1 VILGRPVSGQFA
13 SDPSPWRKALV
24 AAALPVALFVAVVV
38 QLTVVNRL
46 PLPGG
51 IAPDL
56 VLLLVAAV
64 AVCTGPMTGLLTG
77 FAGGLA
83 LDIAPPATHFAGEYA
98 LVFCLVGYF
107 AARLAAASAASTGE
121 RNGWVELGVMA
132 AATAAGEAGKA
143 GLGLLLSDPDVTGPA
158 IKHVLPAAIAWDLLL
173 TPFAFFLVSWAVGL
187 ARPVAERAPRPEFV
201 GAQRIAAVFRAASA
215 GAAPN
220 LRLAGTGAKFQT
232 NRPARRVP
240 KLRLA
245 DARSRSFA
253 RTVPAGSGTA
263 PPALAGGRAT
273 KLDFTHSGSAL
284 RSASGPVRRG
294 RTPKLNFLHSG
305 TALRS
310 ASGVGRLG
318 RTPKLNFAGQSSAL
332 TPPRTQKG
340 PGKGWIRAGDRPG
353 ITPRTQRRPGKGWI
367 RVGGASG
374 GSSGPVGKAAGI
386 GAGPGIVV
394 AGRRSPKA
402 GWLRT
407 DAHRPPAAANRARPG
422 KGWLRKS
429 KRPRANWYSS
439 GPSTGWV
446 RRSRSKD
453 RWRSR
458 RRSLSGAVMSGIR
471 DLLPSGDRR

>member
-13 SDPSPWRKALV
+13 SDPSPWRKV
-24 AAALPVALFVAVVV
+24 VVVAALPVAIFAAVVV

-51 IAPDL
+51 TAPDL

-64 AVCTGPMTGLLTG
+64 AVSSSPLTGLLTG

-83 LDIAPPATHFAGEYA
+83 LDIAPPATHYAGEYA

-107 AARLAAASAASTGE
+107 AARIAAASGATTGE
-121 RNGWVELGVMA
+121 RNPWAELGLMA

-158 IKHVLPAAIAWDLLL
+158 IKHVLPGAIAYDLLL
-173 TPFAFFLVSWAVGL
+173 TPFAFFLVSWAAGL

-201 GAQRIAAVFRAASA
+201 GAQRLAAVFRLASA

-220 LRLAGTGAKFQT
+220 LKLAGSGARFDDA
-232 NRPARRVP
+232 RPARRVP
-240 KLRLA
+240 RLRLA
-245 DARSRSFA
+245 DARSKSLV
-253 RTVPAGSGTA
+253 RTDRAGSGLAT
-263 PPALAGGRAT
+263 PTLAGGRAT
-273 KLDFTHSGSAL
+273 KLNFSHSASAL
-284 RSASGPVRRG
+284 RTPGGQARLRRSP
-294 RTPKLNFLHSG
+294 RLTFLHSR

-318 RTPKLNFAGQSSAL
+318 RTPKLNFAGQSPVI
-332 TPPRTQKG
+332 TPRRSQKG
-340 PGKGWIRAGDRPG
+340 PGKGWLRAA
-353 ITPRTQRRPGKGWI
+353 
-367 RVGGASG
+367 GAG
-374 GSSGPVGKAAGI
+374 TKAAGT
-386 GAGPGIVV
+386 GAGSPIAV

-407 DAHRPPAAANRARPG
+407 DAHRPAAAAKRARPG

-429 KRPRANWYSS
+429 RRPRANWYSS
-439 GPSTGWV
+439 GPSTRWV

-453 RWRSR
+453 RWRTR
-458 RRSLSGAVMSGIR
+458 RRSLSGAVMSGVR

>member
-1 VILGRPVSGQFA
+1 VILGRPVSGQFD

-24 AAALPVALFVAVVV
+24 VAALPVALFVAVAV

-83 LDIAPPATHFAGEYA
+83 LDVAPPATHYAGEYA

-107 AARLAAASAASTGE
+107 AARLAAASAATTGE
-121 RNGWVELGVMA
+121 RNPWVELGVVA
-132 AATAAGEAGKA
+132 AAVAAGEAGKA

-158 IKHVLPAAIAWDLLL
+158 IRHVLPGAVAWDLLL
-173 TPFAFFLVSWAVGL
+173 TPFAYLLVSWAAGL
-187 ARPVAERAPRPEFV
+187 ARPAAERPPRPEFV

-232 NRPARRVP
+232 DRPARRVP
-240 KLRLA
+240 RLRLA
-245 DARSRSFA
+245 DARSKSLA
-253 RTVPAGSGTA
+253 RTVPAASGTA
-263 PPALAGGRAT
+263 PPALAGGRTAR
-273 KLDFTHSGSAL
+273 LNFGRSASAL
-284 RSASGPVRRG
+284 RSSG
-294 RTPKLNFLHSG
+294 
-305 TALRS
+305 A
-310 ASGVGRLG
+310 GVTSLG
-318 RTPKLNFAGQSSAL
+318 RTPKLNFSGKSPAITPHRTEHGPGKGWIHTRDRSGI
-332 TPPRTQKG
+332 TPPRSQRG
-340 PGKGWIRAGDRPG
+340 PGKGWIRAGRSA
-353 ITPRTQRRPGKGWI
+353 
-367 RVGGASG
+367 ASG
-374 GSSGPVGKAAGI
+374 GSVGRAAGS
-386 GAGPGIVV
+386 GGITV
-394 AGRRSPKA
+394 AGRRPPKA

-407 DAHRPPAAANRARPG
+407 DAHRPPPVANRARPG

-439 GPSTGWV
+439 GPSTRWV

-458 RRSLSGAVMSGIR
+458 RRSLSGAVLSGVR